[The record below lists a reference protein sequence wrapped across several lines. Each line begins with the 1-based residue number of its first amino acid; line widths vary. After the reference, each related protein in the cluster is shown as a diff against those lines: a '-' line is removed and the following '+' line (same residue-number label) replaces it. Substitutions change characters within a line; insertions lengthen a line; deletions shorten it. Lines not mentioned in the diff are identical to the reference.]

1 MTTTAEAPAVQYKVN
16 QNVKPS
22 SLEGLSEKLL
32 DQHWKLYEG
41 YVANSNLL
49 SAAIQEASKSGAEM
63 NQPRWAELERRF
75 GFEYNGM
82 VLHEYYFA
90 GMKKGAKE
98 PPASSPFASAVS
110 SNHGGFENWKKQ
122 FMEIGKMRG
131 VGWTIAYF
139 DPLIKRLV
147 NVWVSDHEAGHIA
160 GFVPIVVMDCWEH
173 AYILDYGAGGRA
185 EYVKTYFRNINWEV
199 VEERFESANH
209 NETISRIKA

>member
-1 MTTTAEAPAVQYKVN
+1 MVATAEVEALLYKVN
-16 QNVKPS
+16 QRIKPS
-22 SLEGLSEKLL
+22 VLEGLSEKLL

-41 YVANSNLL
+41 YVTHANLL
-49 SAAIQEASKSGAEM
+49 SDTLLEASKSGTEIHK
-63 NQPRWAELERRF
+63 PHLAELQRRF

-90 GMKKGAKE
+90 GMRRGIKE
-98 PPASSPFASAVS
+98 PPMSSPFSSSAASS
-110 SNHGGFENWKKQ
+110 HGSFENWKKQ

-139 DPLIKRLV
+139 DPLVQRLV

-160 GFVPIVVMDCWEH
+160 GFIPVIVMDCWEH

-185 EYVKTYFRNINWEV
+185 EYVKTYFRNLNWEV
-199 VEERFESANH
+199 VEERFEAAAQGQ
-209 NETISRIKA
+209 TIPRIC